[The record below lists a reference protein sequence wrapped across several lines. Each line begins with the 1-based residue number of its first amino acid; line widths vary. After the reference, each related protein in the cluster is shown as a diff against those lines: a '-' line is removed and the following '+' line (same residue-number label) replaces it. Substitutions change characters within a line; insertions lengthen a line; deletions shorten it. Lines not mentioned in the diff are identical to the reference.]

1 MLIDTSIFAS
11 HDKAPGWPWNDMT
24 QCFSTPPAAAIVD
37 RNCFSVSL
45 YGVPQNLVIWL
56 LYAWHLL
63 PRYDVRPGSR
73 PPRGSAEAQY
83 CELDVVPGD
92 LNRFTLT
99 GCLPQRS
106 EPLPLAFAV
115 QDGAS
120 YAPGRF

>member
-1 MLIDTSIFAS
+1 M
-11 HDKAPGWPWNDMT
+11 
-24 QCFSTPPAAAIVD
+24 
-37 RNCFSVSL
+37 
-45 YGVPQNLVIWL
+45 PQNLVIWL
-56 LYAWHLL
+56 LYAWHLITPL
-63 PRYDVRPGSR
+63 RCSAVRTL
-73 PPRGSAEAQY
+73 PRGSAEAQY

-120 YAPGRF
+120 YAGAILKDELKQAGITWSGTLLRQTQVNEPER